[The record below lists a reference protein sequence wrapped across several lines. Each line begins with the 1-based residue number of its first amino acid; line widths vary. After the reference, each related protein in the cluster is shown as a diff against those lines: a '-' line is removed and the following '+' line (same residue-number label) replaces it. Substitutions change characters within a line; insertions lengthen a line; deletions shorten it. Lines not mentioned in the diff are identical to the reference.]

1 MHFESPVRPLA
12 CGALFGGK
20 LNKDSLTKMDEKEL
34 EAYASVLGFTLVKN
48 GGAESMRE
56 SIERRR
62 ERTAT
67 VRALGI
73 DFKIPIKRAHDKRVV
88 RLINEAKSDA
98 DLEEGMRMLLG
109 DDQYAELAAACVEED
124 GTEDVDAMSYAVIAI
139 TGSEELKNF

>member
-1 MHFESPVRPLA
+1 M
-12 CGALFGGK
+12 
-20 LNKDSLTKMDEKEL
+20 NKNSLTKMDEKEL

-48 GGAESMRE
+48 GGADSMRE

>member
-1 MHFESPVRPLA
+1 
-12 CGALFGGK
+12 
-20 LNKDSLTKMDEKEL
+20 MDEKEL

-48 GGAESMRE
+48 GGADSMRE